1 MKTRALRTRAAAII
15 TMAALLTTACGTAA
29 TSASTSASTSE
40 GSAEAASDTT
50 AVASATESSQNTDT
64 QTASAAASGSSQ
76 EMMGAAGGKGGFGG
90 AGGGGGVDKSGDEEL
105 QTLISDVAGKFSQ
118 VDYTDS
124 ETGLTVTYN
133 IYLPEDYDASK
144 EYPMVVF
151 IADSSVANGDAEAS
165 LTQGYGALVWASEDF
180 QSTNESIVLV
190 PTYPETILDDHS
202 GYTTTD
208 YVELTY
214 RLIEDVAA
222 KYSVNKIYGTGQSM
236 GCMTT
241 LILASEHP
249 DLYAACMFVDGQW
262 DVSTLKSLE
271 NQKFVYF
278 AAEGDVNAYA
288 GMQEVESM
296 LDTDSVSY
304 ATAQFDATWSDE
316 ELENAEESLLSQNSS
331 INMITWKKGTVLPEG
346 TAEGT
351 SEHMYAFDYAYQ
363 CTAIMKWLMEQ

>member
-1 MKTRALRTRAAAII
+1 MRNRCNVSINIGINIRRISRGGIGYYSSCFRYGVI
-15 TMAALLTTACGTAA
+15 TEHGH
-29 TSASTSASTSE
+29 
-40 GSAEAASDTT
+40 
-50 AVASATESSQNTDT
+50 
-64 QTASAAASGSSQ
+64 
-76 EMMGAAGGKGGFGG
+76 
-90 AGGGGGVDKSGDEEL
+90 
-105 QTLISDVAGKFSQ
+105 
-118 VDYTDS
+118 
-124 ETGLTVTYN
+124 
-133 IYLPEDYDASK
+133 
-144 EYPMVVF
+144 
-151 IADSSVANGDAEAS
+151 AEAS

-278 AAEGDVNAYA
+278 AAEGDDNAYA